1 MAVAMWGSW
10 WASPSGNLLVLGG
23 NQGDE
28 VNIREFPLTR
38 VTGYRWPLNEPMP
51 AGELPIGTPP
61 SYRWGSMST
70 LSKVMGIVGL
80 LLVLALYV
88 THRRNVDMQRT
99 LGEQQTT
106 ITHLQTVN
114 SQQATELQEQQ
125 LMTTSLRL
133 LLNDQNAALAD
144 LDNRTGRPPM
154 NCNKRWPRRRR
165 APGLCSRASA

>member
-1 MAVAMWGSW
+1 
-10 WASPSGNLLVLGG
+10 
-23 NQGDE
+23 
-28 VNIREFPLTR
+28 
-38 VTGYRWPLNEPMP
+38 
-51 AGELPIGTPP
+51 
-61 SYRWGSMST
+61 MST

-125 LMTTSLRL
+125 LMATGLRL
-133 LLNDQNAALAD
+133 LLNDQNAALAE
-144 LDNRTGRPPM
+144 LDNQNRKTADELQQALATPPAGRPDCAREPLPSGALRLLQPAHHSGT
-154 NCNKRWPRRRR
+154 NQGGE
-165 APGLCSRASA
+165 AATAAGAGATLPGA

>member
-1 MAVAMWGSW
+1 
-10 WASPSGNLLVLGG
+10 
-23 NQGDE
+23 
-28 VNIREFPLTR
+28 
-38 VTGYRWPLNEPMP
+38 
-51 AGELPIGTPP
+51 
-61 SYRWGSMST
+61 MST

-125 LMTTSLRL
+125 LMTTGLRL
-133 LLNDQNAALAD
+133 LLSDQNAALAE
-144 LDNRTGRPPM
+144 LDNQNRKTADELQQALATPPAGRPDCAREPLPSGALRLLQPAHHSGA
-154 NCNKRWPRRRR
+154 NQGGQ
-165 APGLCSRASA
+165 AAATAGASATLPGA